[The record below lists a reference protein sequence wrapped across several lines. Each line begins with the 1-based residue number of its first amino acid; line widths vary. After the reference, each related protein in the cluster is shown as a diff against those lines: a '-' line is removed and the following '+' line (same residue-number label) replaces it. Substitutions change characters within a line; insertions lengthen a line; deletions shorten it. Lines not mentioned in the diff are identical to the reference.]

1 MEVALTVAGS
11 DSGGGAGIQA
21 DLKTF
26 EARGVFGTSAVTNL
40 TAQNTVGVDSV
51 YPVPP
56 DEVVAQIDSVVS
68 DFDVGAVKTGMLG
81 SPEIIE
87 AVADKLR
94 QNDLPL
100 VVDPVMVAQSGD
112 RLLDEDAEEVLRR
125 ELVPEASLVTPNI
138 PEAEVLAD
146 VEVHDEKSMERAAKI
161 ITESLGADAA
171 LVKGGHSE
179 TEADDR
185 EIVDV
190 LRLSNSRKFYKERL
204 ETEKTHGTGC
214 ALSSAV
220 TAELAKG
227 EDLQTAV
234 ARGEE
239 FIHRAIRYG
248 LELGEGN
255 GPVHHMSGLRNR
267 ASELETVAKV
277 RDAVE
282 TFESEDISRVVPE
295 VGTNFAVTTPYAVS
309 VDEVAA
315 VEGRISRL
323 SDGVKATSGAWLG
336 ASSHV
341 ARFLLGVRDYDE
353 SVNAAANLRLDDR
366 IEKAVDS
373 LNWDVVEFDRSEE
386 PERIK
391 STEGSTMSWSAK
403 VVMEGRGEAPDAV
416 LDRGDV
422 GKESM
427 VRLLADSADE
437 AVERVLELDDE
448 AGV

>member
-26 EARGVFGTSAVTNL
+26 EARGVFGTSAVTNI
-40 TAQNTVGVDSV
+40 TAQNTLGVDSV
-51 YPVPP
+51 HPVPP

-68 DFDVGAVKTGMLG
+68 DFNIGAAKTGMLG
-81 SPEIIE
+81 STEIIE
-87 AVADKLR
+87 AVAEKVRGHDF
-94 QNDLPL
+94 PL

-112 RLLDEDAEEVLRR
+112 RLLDEDAEELLRD

-171 LVKGGHSE
+171 LIKGGHSE
-179 TEADDR
+179 DDSD

-190 LRLSNSRKFYKERL
+190 LRLANSRKFYKERF
-204 ETEKTHGTGC
+204 ETENTHGTGC

-248 LELGEGN
+248 LDVGEGN
-255 GPVHHMSGLRNR
+255 GSVHHLAGLRNSAAR
-267 ASELETVAKV
+267 FDAVEKV
-277 RDAVE
+277 RNAVE
-282 TFESEDISRVVPE
+282 TFESEDISRIVPE

-309 VDEVAA
+309 VDEVAG

-373 LNWDVVEFDRSEE
+373 LGWDTVEFDRSEE

-403 VVMEGRGEAPDAV
+403 VVMEGRDEAPDAV

-422 GKESM
+422 GKETM
-427 VRLLADSADE
+427 VRLLAESADE
-437 AVERVLELDDE
+437 AVDKALELDDE